1 MTDRAMTR
9 DADVVVVGGGV
20 TGVAAL
26 RALARAGLDAV
37 LLEQFALGHDRGS
50 SHGASRIFRLAYPD
64 PYYVRLAQHA
74 HGEWRKLEAET
85 GEQLI
90 SHTGS
95 LDIGETALEVAAAL
109 ASCDVPYEILDGR
122 AASTRWPITI
132 DPDEPALFQPNGG
145 TLRADRAIAALLD
158 GARAAGGEIVEHTP
172 VSGLREKADGVTIET
187 PAGEIVAR
195 VAVVA
200 AGAWGR
206 ELLEPLGID
215 LATVATRETVSYFSH
230 DHADELPTVI
240 DYALLPASHD
250 SGNGRASYALAAPGV
265 GLKAGLHRGGPPTN
279 PNLPG
284 EVDEALVAW
293 TTEWVSRRYPR
304 AQPPPRASE
313 TCIYT
318 NTVDQGFVV
327 ERHGRVIVASAC
339 SGHGFKFAPALAET
353 IAALVSNAL
362 G

>member
-1 MTDRAMTR
+1 M
-9 DADVVVVGGGV
+9 
-20 TGVAAL
+20 GVAAL

-64 PYYVRLAQHA
+64 PYFVRLAQHA

-85 GEQLI
+85 GEKLI
-90 SHTGS
+90 SRTGS
-95 LDIGETALEVAAAL
+95 LDIGETALDVASAL
-109 ASCDVPYEILDGR
+109 AECNVSYEVLDGR
-122 AASTRWPITI
+122 EAATRWPISL
-132 DPDEPALFQPNGG
+132 DPDEPALFQPDGG

-158 GARAAGGEIVEHTP
+158 GARTAGSEIVEHTA
-172 VSGLREKADGVTIET
+172 VTNLRETADGIAIGT
-187 PAGEIVAR
+187 PAGEIIAR
-195 VAVVA
+195 ATVVA

-206 ELLEPLGID
+206 GLLAPLGID
-215 LATVATRETVSYFSH
+215 LATTSTRETVSYFVH
-230 DHADELPTVI
+230 DQAEELPTVI

-250 SGNGRASYALAAPGV
+250 SGHGRASYALAAPGV
-265 GLKAGLHRGGPPTN
+265 GIKAGLHRGGPPTD

-304 AQPPPRASE
+304 AEPPPLASE

-353 IAALVSNAL
+353 IAALVCNAL

>member
-1 MTDRAMTR
+1 MTR

-26 RALARAGLDAV
+26 RALARAGLDVV

-50 SHGASRIFRLAYPD
+50 SHGQSRIFRLAYPD

-74 HGEWRKLEAET
+74 HGEWRKLEAEI
-85 GEQLI
+85 GEELI

-95 LDIGETALEVAAAL
+95 LDIGETALDVASAL
-109 ASCDVPYEILDGR
+109 AECNVSYEVLDGR
-122 AASTRWPITI
+122 AAATRWPITI
-132 DPDEPALFQPNGG
+132 DPDEPALFQSDGG
-145 TLRADRAIAALLD
+145 TLRADRAIAALVD
-158 GARAAGGEIVEHTP
+158 GARAAGAAIVDHTA
-172 VSGLREKADGVTIET
+172 VANLRETADGIAIKT

-195 VAVVA
+195 ASVVA

-206 ELLEPLGID
+206 SLLEPLGID
-215 LATVATRETVSYFSH
+215 LATTSTRETVSYFRH
-230 DHADELPTVI
+230 DHAEELPTVI

-250 SGNGRASYALAAPGV
+250 SGDGRASYALAAPGV
-265 GLKAGLHRGGPPTN
+265 GIKAGLHRGGPPTD

-284 EVDEALVAW
+284 EIDEALAAW
-293 TTEWVSRRYPR
+293 TTEWVSRRYPG
-304 AQPPPRASE
+304 AEPQPLESE

-327 ERHGRVIVASAC
+327 ERHGRIVVASAC

-353 IAALVSNAL
+353 IAALVAEVL
-362 G
+362 

>member
-1 MTDRAMTR
+1 MRLDT
-9 DADVVVVGGGV
+9 DVVVVGGGV
-20 TGVAAL
+20 MGVAAL

-74 HGEWRKLEAET
+74 HGEWQKLEAET
-85 GEQLI
+85 EEQLI
-90 SHTGS
+90 SRTGS
-95 LDIGETALEVAAAL
+95 LDIGETALDVASAL
-109 ASCDVPYEILDGR
+109 AECGVPYEVLDAR
-122 AASTRWPITI
+122 AVDTRWPISL
-132 DPDEPALFQPNGG
+132 DPDEPALFQPDGG

-158 GARAAGGEIVEHTP
+158 GARAAGAEIVDHTA
-172 VSGLREKADGVTIET
+172 VTGLREKADGFVVET
-187 PAGEIVAR
+187 SAGEISAR
-195 VAVVA
+195 AAVVA
-200 AGAWGR
+200 AGAWSRG
-206 ELLEPLGID
+206 LLEPFGIE
-215 LATVATRETVSYFSH
+215 LATTPTRETISYFRL
-230 DHADELPTVI
+230 DRAEDLPTVI

-250 SGNGRASYALAAPGV
+250 SGNDRASYALAAPGV
-265 GLKAGLHRGGPPTN
+265 GLKAGLHRGGPRTD

-293 TTEWVSRRYPR
+293 TSEWVSRRYPG
-304 AQPPPRASE
+304 AEPQPLVSE

-318 NTVDQGFVV
+318 NTVDQAFVV
-327 ERHGRVIVASAC
+327 ERHGRVVVASAC

-353 IAALVSNAL
+353 IAALVGDAL